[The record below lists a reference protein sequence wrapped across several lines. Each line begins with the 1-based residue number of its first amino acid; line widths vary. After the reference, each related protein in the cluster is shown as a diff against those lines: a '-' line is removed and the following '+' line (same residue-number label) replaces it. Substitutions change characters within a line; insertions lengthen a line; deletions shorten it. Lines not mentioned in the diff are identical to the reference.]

1 MDVTV
6 RPMAGGKG
14 WSLIDLL
21 GRPMGRITEDPP
33 KHFTIHPDGKATETM
48 AGLSPGPFASLDL
61 ALSEIETHTRGV
73 CRTRRRWHAVTTK
86 LNLLGPH
93 AVRKIFRQNRIA
105 LTS

>member
-33 KHFTIHPDGKATETM
+33 KHFTIYPDGKTTETM

-61 ALSEIETHTRGV
+61 ALSEIETATRGV
-73 CRTRRRWHAVTTK
+73 CRLDEDGYAVTT
-86 LNLLGPH
+86 NSTCW
-93 AVRKIFRQNRIA
+93 VRMRSAKFSGRTA
-105 LTS
+105 LR